1 MKVAVLGCGT
11 MGMTHIENFNKMP
24 NVELV
29 AIFDTDKS
37 LANQVADQYLTTA
50 YTSFQDMM
58 QEKKPDVVSVCLPT
72 PYHKE
77 YVLKVADHGSHV
89 ICEKPIAPS
98 MEDAIEMVK
107 HCDDKGVRLFIG
119 HVVRFFPNYVDIS
132 TKVKAG
138 LIGDVGV
145 IHTKRVGSNPGQARS
160 WYKDSS
166 GGVIL
171 DLMIHDIDY
180 LCGLMDEVTSVYAL
194 NKVEQGHDYALV
206 TLRFGN
212 GAIANLE
219 AYWGYPGPFTTSIEV
234 AGTEGVIRY
243 NSNESISIKVM
254 KELDT
259 LNDSAGTV
267 AVPQSPALHSPYYY
281 ELKHFIECI
290 ENNED
295 PIVSVQDAL
304 KAVKVALAAIE
315 SAKTGL
321 PVKIDPEI
329 QF

>member
-11 MGMTHIENFNKMP
+11 MGMTHIENFDKMSS
-24 NVELV
+24 VELV
-29 AIFDTDKS
+29 AIFDTNEL
-37 LANQVADQYLTTA
+37 LANQVAEQYLTTA
-50 YTSFQDMM
+50 YTSFEDMM
-58 QEKKPDVVSVCLPT
+58 KEKKPDVVSICLPT
-72 PYHKE
+72 NFHKE
-77 YVLKVADHGSHV
+77 YVLKIADKGSHV

-107 HCDDKGVRLFIG
+107 YCEDKGVRLFIG
-119 HVVRFFPNYVDIS
+119 HVVRFFPNYVDIAK
-132 TKVKAG
+132 KVKAG

-145 IHTKRVGSNPGQARS
+145 IHTKRVGSNPAQARS

-171 DLMIHDIDY
+171 DLMIHDIDF
-180 LCGLMDEVTSVYAL
+180 LCGLMNEVTSVYAL

-219 AYWGYPGPFTTSIEV
+219 AYWGYPGPFTTAVEI

-243 NSNESISIKVM
+243 NSNESISIKIM
-254 KELDT
+254 KALDT
-259 LNDSAGTV
+259 LNDQANTV
-267 AVPQSPALHSPYYY
+267 AVPQSPALHNPYYY

-295 PIVSVQDAL
+295 PIISVQDAL
-304 KAVKVALAAIE
+304 MAVNVSLAAKK
-315 SAKTGL
+315 SAETGL
-321 PVKIDPEI
+321 PIKIDPII
-329 QF
+329 QL